1 MEFIRNS
8 LTVKAE
14 MNRLRRALTVR
25 EFPIV
30 GYHKGTPHLCGGS
43 AARLLT
49 ERSS

>member
-14 MNRLRRALTVR
+14 MNRLGRALTVR

-30 GYHKGTPHLCGGS
+30 GYQGAPHLCGGKT
-43 AARLLT
+43 ARLLT
-49 ERSS
+49 ERSF